1 MFQSFI
7 KKIPWRSENVDA
19 ICSRVLRAVCENYL
33 NQVYTHSLRLH
44 TEIVLKVKKK
54 KKKVQYDSV
63 FSGIKKQG
71 GERSIWQCTM

>member
-1 MFQSFI
+1 MLKRQG
-7 KKIPWRSENVDA
+7 A
-19 ICSRVLRAVCENYL
+19 AVCENCL
-33 NQVYTHSLRLH
+33 NQVYTCSLRLH
-44 TEIVLKVKKK
+44 TEIVLNVKK